1 MKKHSRLW
9 RYLSSF
15 FIFFLI
21 NCFAVTCSF
30 ILFLQSLNYSSD
42 QLRQA
47 APVTAGNVIF
57 ISLIFAGVYHVI
69 NYFTVDKPVRKI
81 RKGLERVT
89 KGDFSQRLDENGVSR
104 DFLPIVESINT
115 MTEEL
120 SSVETLKTDFISNV
134 SHEIKTPLAVMQNYS
149 QLLQSENITDEERIE
164 YAASIT
170 SASERLSSLI
180 TNILRLNRLE
190 NQQLKPKAEEFDLG
204 AQLGEAVLGFEQ
216 VWTDKEIELSID
228 IPDEVAVSSDKELL
242 SLVWNNL
249 LSNAFKF
256 TESGGTVGVQL
267 EADEEYAIVKIRDTG
282 CGISAD
288 TGRHIFDKFYQGDTS
303 RASQGNGLGLAL
315 VKRVID
321 IIGSEI
327 SVSSTLG
334 EGSTFTVKLR
344 RSGDE

>member
-1 MKKHSRLW
+1 MKKHRRLG

-30 ILFLQSLNYSSD
+30 ILFLQSLSYTPE
-42 QLRQA
+42 QIKQA
-47 APVTAGNVIF
+47 APVTMGNVIF
-57 ISLIFAGVYHVI
+57 ISLIFAGVYYVI

-81 RKGLERVT
+81 QKGLERVT
-89 KGDFSQRLDENGVSR
+89 KGDFSQHIDENGVSR
-104 DFLPIVESINT
+104 DFLPIVRSINT
-115 MTEEL
+115 MTGEL

-149 QLLQSENITDEERIE
+149 QLLQSENLSDEDRIE
-164 YAASIT
+164 YAKSIT
-170 SASERLSSLI
+170 AASQKLSELI

-190 NQQLKPKAEEFDLG
+190 NQQLKPKAESFDLG

-216 VWTDKEIELSID
+216 VWTDKEIGLDLD
-228 IPDEVAVSSDKELL
+228 IPDEVIVRADQELL

-256 TESGGTVGVQL
+256 TEKGGTVGVKL
-267 EADEEYAIVKIRDTG
+267 YCEDEIAAVSIRDTG
-282 CGISAD
+282 CGIPAD

-321 IIGSEI
+321 LIGGEI

-334 EGSTFTVKLR
+334 EGSTFTVKLHR
-344 RSGDE
+344 NAHE